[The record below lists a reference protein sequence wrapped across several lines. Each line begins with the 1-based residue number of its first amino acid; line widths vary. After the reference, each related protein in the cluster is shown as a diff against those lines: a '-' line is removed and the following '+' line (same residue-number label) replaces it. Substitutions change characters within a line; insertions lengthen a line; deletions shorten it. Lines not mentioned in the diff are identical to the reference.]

1 MPMARRC
8 EQREVVEYV
17 EPLAHGTDLG
27 RNCTGAGLVQAG
39 EHTARVALRRL
50 L

>member
-1 MPMARRC
+1 MARRC

-27 RNCTGAGLVQAG
+27 RNCTEAVLFKRANIRP
-39 EHTARVALRRL
+39 E
-50 L
+50 